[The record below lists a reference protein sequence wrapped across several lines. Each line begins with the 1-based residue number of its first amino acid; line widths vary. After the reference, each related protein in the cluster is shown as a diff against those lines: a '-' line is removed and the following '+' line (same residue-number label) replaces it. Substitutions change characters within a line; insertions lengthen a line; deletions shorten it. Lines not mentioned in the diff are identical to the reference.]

1 LIKDLLMI
9 STNKTTVKGK
19 DIEKMP
25 QVTVKVPRGTKVVFV
40 ESAPAPKKKKPR
52 MKVGRGLVCKAGVCK
67 GMTKSEAMKFIT
79 EKHGECY
86 LNGWLV
92 RMKDEFG
99 TSQPRVEQ
107 ICHRPKHHRDVERVE
122 QLCKR
127 FRRVAPVV
135 LLVIALLL
143 RRCAW

>member
-1 LIKDLLMI
+1 MTKSEAMKFI
-9 STNKTTVKGK
+9 T
-19 DIEKMP
+19 EKH
-25 QVTVKVPRGTKVVFV
+25 G
-40 ESAPAPKKKKPR
+40 ECYLNGWLER
-52 MKVGRGLVCKAGVCK
+52 MKDEFVAPPREQYCQAGVCK